1 MHSSLGWKLIYFV
14 LSSRD
19 KWFRVIDLASAIN
32 SGGVRQIIIIVAVT
46 FVFSESWSKIRSG
59 HVRFQPFFFLI
70 FAISIPD
77 TFWCISRGYRLRSGE
92 GPTIR
97 QKTHLAAKNFSHSNL
112 SPLNRLSYS
121 GIQSNWI
128 FSQLRLVLFDI
139 PKFYGTVIKSDN
151 NKLN

>member
-59 HVRFQPFFFLI
+59 HVRFQPFLFFNI
-70 FAISIPD
+70 RNFY
-77 TFWCISRGYRLRSGE
+77 SRHFLVYFSWL
-92 GPTIR
+92 PFTIR
-97 QKTHLAAKNFSHSNL
+97 RRANNSTKDSPGRRVFLTRIFLHWIDSRIQGSSQTGSFPSYDSFSSTFQNFTAL
-112 SPLNRLSYS
+112 S
-121 GIQSNWI
+121 
-128 FSQLRLVLFDI
+128 
-139 PKFYGTVIKSDN
+139 
-151 NKLN
+151 

>member
-59 HVRFQPFFFLI
+59 HVRFQPFLFFNI
-70 FAISIPD
+70 RNFY
-77 TFWCISRGYRLRSGE
+77 SRHFLVYFSWL
-92 GPTIR
+92 PFTIR
-97 QKTHLAAKNFSHSNL
+97 RRANNSTKDSPGCEEFFSLES
-112 SPLNRLSYS
+112 
-121 GIQSNWI
+121 SNWI
-128 FSQLRLVLFDI
+128 DSRIQGSSQTGSFPSYSFSSTFQNFTAL
-139 PKFYGTVIKSDN
+139 S
-151 NKLN
+151 

>member
-59 HVRFQPFFFLI
+59 HVRFQPFLFFNI
-70 FAISIPD
+70 RNFY
-77 TFWCISRGYRLRSGE
+77 SRHFLVYFSWL
-92 GPTIR
+92 PFTIR
-97 QKTHLAAKNFSHSNL
+97 RRANNSTKDSLAAKSFSHSNL

-128 FSQLRLVLFDI
+128 FSQLLVLFDI